1 MKLKQIYYSQRIKK
15 GCKCSEDQT
24 DKETVP
30 AATDFRKTKASDTPS
45 ISDGL
50 SIQFIKNS
58 NEMESTTQALGY
70 HIKFTFLFTLL
81 VQNTT

>member
-30 AATDFRKTKASDTPS
+30 AATDFRKTQASEYNSSKLMINHEGSKLMTPYFM
-45 ISDGL
+45 
-50 SIQFIKNS
+50 QQ
-58 NEMESTTQALGY
+58 E
-70 HIKFTFLFTLL
+70 
-81 VQNTT
+81 